1 MAAREHLGRY
11 ELLARLATGGMG
23 EVFLARLEGAEGF
36 EKLYA
41 VKRVLPHLANDERFR
56 KMMISEA
63 QIASR
68 MAHPNICQVYEL
80 GETNGQ
86 LYIVMEYLEGVTL
99 LSLLRKASREKTP
112 LELGFVAAVIGQV
125 CDALQYAH
133 DLKDRDKSALGLV
146 HRDVTPAN
154 VFVSETGVCKVLDF
168 GIAKMKDSANTQTD
182 SVKGKFAYMAPEQL
196 QGKQLTRRVDVFALG
211 VVTFEALALRRLFQ
225 RKTDY
230 LTFQAVME
238 QPIADVRRYRSDL
251 PASVV
256 NALSK
261 SLQRR
266 ATDRWDTVREM
277 RDAMFDG
284 VQPWSHDQVS
294 TLIHERFASEINSAH
309 RGVATA
315 MMRKGPPAD
324 EPIVSQGSLDEE
336 DEDFPAVETD
346 QTTGTAAQDTVFDR
360 PIPRSAPPMADEP
373 VGGRGR
379 TLRILGGLLG
389 LAVVGAGGFVLYTL
403 YQQQK
408 PTPPVVVPDDAA
420 IIVGGDGEV
429 VIGSFGG
436 DALSL
441 DPTPADNAIIA
452 KNKTKLIYCKRKFRP
467 TEDTIVVEM
476 DVDASGA
483 IHTPMRFEP
492 ATVPGTPFA
501 DCFEKAVSALTLSST
516 GGARVYRTT
525 LYMTRLPAAE

>member
-112 LELGFVAAVIGQV
+112 LELGFVSAVIGQV

-133 DLKDRDKSALGLV
+133 DLKDRDKSSLGLV

-154 VFVSETGVCKVLDF
+154 VFVCESGVCKVLDF
-168 GIAKMKDSANTQTD
+168 GIAKVKDSANTQTD

-196 QGKQLTRRVDVFALG
+196 QGKKLTRRVDVFALG
-211 VVTFEALALRRLFQ
+211 VVAFEALALRRLFQ

-238 QPIADVRRYRSDL
+238 QPIADVRRYRTDL
-251 PASVV
+251 PASLV
-256 NALSK
+256 NGLSK
-261 SLQRR
+261 ALERR
-266 ATDRWDTVREM
+266 ASDRWNTVREM
-277 RDAMFDG
+277 REAMFAG
-284 VQPWSHDQVS
+284 VQPWSHDQIG
-294 TLIHERFASEINSAH
+294 TLIRERFASEINSTH

-315 MMRKGPPAD
+315 LMRKGPPAD
-324 EPIVSQGSLDEE
+324 EPIVPHGPDDDE
-336 DEDFPAVETD
+336 DNDFPAVETD
-346 QTTGTAAQDTVFDR
+346 QKTDTSGHDTVFDR
-360 PIPRSAPPMADEP
+360 PIPKSAPPTADQP
-373 VGGRGR
+373 VGGGGR
-379 TLRILGGLLG
+379 ALRIVGGVLG
-389 LAVVGAGGFVLYTL
+389 LAVVGAGSFVLYTL
-403 YQQQK
+403 YKRQLP
-408 PTPPVVVPDDAA
+408 PTPPVLPPTVDVSSDGP
-420 IIVGGDGEV
+420 IVDSSET
-429 VIGSFGG
+429 
-436 DALSL
+436 DEALIQKE
-441 DPTPADNAIIA
+441 AQ
-452 KNKTKLIYCKRKFRP
+452 KLIYCRRKFKLKGDAISFEVDVSPEGAVKVPARWVP
-467 TEDTIVVEM
+467 TELTG
-476 DVDASGA
+476 S
-483 IHTPMRFEP
+483 
-492 ATVPGTPFA
+492 PFA
-501 DCFEKAVSALTLSST
+501 SCFEDVIVKIPLTATGSAHVFRSSLKLTKD
-516 GGARVYRTT
+516 
-525 LYMTRLPAAE
+525 E